1 MINAY
6 QDRYIKKNYYYS
18 YLMIFKQKFY
28 CFMRNNILLENV
40 ITGEKE
46 EKEKP
51 KADTKTRGKA
61 IAMQI

>member
-1 MINAY
+1 M
-6 QDRYIKKNYYYS
+6 RIKVDTLKKTIII
-18 YLMIFKQKFY
+18 LIMIFKKKFY